1 MLVNILIPQI
11 FAKPFYKGR
20 RIYYISYELRLT
32 HTHINK
38 HVLFSLEPDIITC
51 LYPVYDIYTLNIY
64 ENCHG
69 IVFKKII
76 LTKHVEY
83 LKNI

>member
-11 FAKPFYKGR
+11 FVNPFYKGR
-20 RIYYISYELRLT
+20 RIYYISYELRLA
-32 HTHINK
+32 HTHINN
-38 HVLFSLEPDIITC
+38 HVLWSLEPDIITC
-51 LYPVYDIYTLNIY
+51 LYLVYEISTLNIY

-69 IVFKKII
+69 IFFKELI

-83 LKNI
+83 LKYI